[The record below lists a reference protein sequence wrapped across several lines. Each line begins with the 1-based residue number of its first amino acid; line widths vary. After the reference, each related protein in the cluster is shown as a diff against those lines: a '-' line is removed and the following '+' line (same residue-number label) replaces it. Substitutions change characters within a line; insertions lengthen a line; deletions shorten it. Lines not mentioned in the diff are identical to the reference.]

1 MANQQ
6 FLQACPVFMSRDR
19 YAELHKLLVPRQL
32 WYGPTL
38 MDNFA
43 MLNEEF
49 HLCGGDRASCS
60 GVLIVVNVLLHEEF
74 HYMKSF
80 TPVEVTGRAAVGF

>member
-1 MANQQ
+1 
-6 FLQACPVFMSRDR
+6 
-19 YAELHKLLVPRQL
+19 
-32 WYGPTL
+32 